1 MLPMVSKTATN
12 STTPSWVVLLDPVQ
26 DPILAPVLDP
36 QCRPF
41 LVVPQVPLV
50 FHLSLEPGCS
60 LSLVLLVLLVVLLVA
75 RLRRCRR
82 RRRGTSGAPGCCS
95 WQLFPRW
102 GGS

>member
-12 STTPSWVVLLDPVQ
+12 STTPSWVLLLDPVLDPALVPVQ
-26 DPILAPVLDP
+26 DP
-36 QCRPF
+36 QYRPF
-41 LVVPQVPLV
+41 LVVPQVPPV

-82 RRRGTSGAPGCCS
+82 RRRGKSGAPGCCS
-95 WQLFPRW
+95 WQSCPMS